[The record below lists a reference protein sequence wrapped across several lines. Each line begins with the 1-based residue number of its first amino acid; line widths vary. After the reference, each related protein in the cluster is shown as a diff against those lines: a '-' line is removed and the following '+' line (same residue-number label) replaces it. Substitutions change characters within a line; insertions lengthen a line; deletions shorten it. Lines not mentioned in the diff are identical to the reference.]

1 MSLGI
6 LPNSKEVER
15 LPIRF
20 HPMSKLVLDGQEW
33 RCIQFR
39 KDGVIVQRQDGS
51 EAEDFWRHSDVREM
65 LSRPVSP
72 LVEHR
77 KFYDPKRV
85 RCRATGLELLRTCTA
100 IERAHAMRRFE
111 FVTRFMRMQFQ
122 NREDRRAAIT
132 EGREPPRL
140 LTQDDDVFQP
150 AVDKIAYDLW
160 TERDQEVATWKGKR
174 KRRRKRKADSEKPT
188 EEANE
193 FFSPASRS
201 VSTWIKRYRDA
212 GKSIVGLID
221 KYDHSSRSKLP
232 DDVEA
237 LVEENV
243 SKWERQKSRGS
254 RKTQWEEMVAPFG
267 KNPPI
272 SYAAFCARIRKLPAF
287 RHDIREFGEEAL
299 NEWKPGRGG
308 FDVIL
313 PFELLQMDEWTMHL
327 ATLMELSSAKVKLNR
342 QQRRALKKIRLTVV
356 AVIDVASRCI
366 VAMKV
371 FKEKPSTKAVISTLA
386 MVLQDKTEIA
396 TALGCETQWDI
407 YGLFDEI
414 TTDNGSW
421 YHTDAYHQFV
431 MDLGAELTWGP
442 TEHPEARPNI
452 EGLFKTTSK
461 GAFDFFSGKT
471 FSSIEEKGDYDPFA
485 DTSVL
490 YDKAIECLF
499 RWALDIYHRRPHQ
512 GAGMFMAAP
521 RDEYYRLCQEHGV
534 TAWPTGELAHV
545 LGIHA
550 ERVMRG
556 KGLRFLG
563 IYYSCKPLHHAW
575 RQRTKE
581 EKNEKFL
588 LRIDAGN
595 LASASVLVGE
605 EWYPL
610 KPDVDGLEGFSLLNW
625 VAFIEKLELYNAP
638 NASVNR
644 EVRLRAMGY
653 LREQGELQRLDA
665 ALGHSLF
672 MEDRNDRLEARMDR
686 DFDFNSS
693 TPTEVL
699 LADRWVPNSRF
710 LELSGITAAEFKTPP
725 GGDESRK
732 AQAPPQSA
740 STQQQP
746 GTSTETARS
755 RPAAIDDRFNK

>member
-1 MSLGI
+1 M
-6 LPNSKEVER
+6 
-15 LPIRF
+15 
-20 HPMSKLVLDGQEW
+20 
-33 RCIQFR
+33 
-39 KDGVIVQRQDGS
+39 IVQLQDGS
-51 EAEDFWRHSDVREM
+51 GIEDFWQHSDIREM

-72 LVEHR
+72 LVEYR
-77 KFYDPKRV
+77 KFSDRKQAR
-85 RCRATGLELLRTCTA
+85 RRATGIELLRTCTA
-100 IERAHAMRRFE
+100 LERAHAMRRFE
-111 FVTRFMRMQFQ
+111 FVSRFLRMQFQ
-122 NREDRRAAIT
+122 NREARRAAIA

-140 LTQDDDVFQP
+140 LTQDDDVFGP
-150 AVDKIAYDLW
+150 AVERIAFEIW
-160 TERDQEVATWKGKR
+160 HEAGRQVATWKGESHG
-174 KRRRKRKADSEKPT
+174 KRKAKSGEPFKDV
-188 EEANE
+188 AD
-193 FFSPASRS
+193 FFSPSSRS

-212 GKSIVGLID
+212 GDSIVGLID
-221 KYDHSSRSKLP
+221 QYDHSSRSKLP
-232 DDVEA
+232 DDIEA
-237 LVEENV
+237 LVEETI

-254 RKTQWEEMVAPFG
+254 RMAQWEQMVAPYG
-267 KNPPI
+267 ENPPI
-272 SYAAFCARIRKLPAF
+272 SYTAFCARIRKLPAF
-287 RHDIREFGEEAL
+287 RHDIREFGDEAL

-327 ATLMELSSAKVKLNR
+327 ATLLKLSSAKVTLSR
-342 QQRRALKKIRLTVV
+342 HQWRALKKIRLTVV

-396 TALGCETQWDI
+396 TALGCETPWDI
-407 YGLFDEI
+407 FGLFDEI

-442 TEHPEARPNI
+442 TDHPEARPNI
-452 EGLFKTTSK
+452 EGLFKATSK

-471 FSSIEEKGDYDPFA
+471 FSSVEEKGDYDPFA
-485 DTSVL
+485 DASVL

-499 RWALDIYHRRPHQ
+499 RWALDVYHRRPHQ

-521 RDEYYRLCQEHGV
+521 RDEYFRLSREHGV

-575 RQRTKE
+575 RQRTRE
-581 EKNEKFL
+581 EKNEKYL

-595 LASASVLVGE
+595 LASASVLVGN

-638 NASVNR
+638 NVSVNR
-644 EVRLRAMGY
+644 EVRLRAMDY

-672 MEDRNDRLEARMDR
+672 MEDRIERLEARMDR

-693 TPTEVL
+693 TPTEAL

-710 LELSGITAAEFKTPP
+710 LELSGIAAFEFKTPP

-732 AQAPPQSA
+732 AQASRQSA

-746 GTSTETARS
+746 GKSAETARS

>member
-1 MSLGI
+1 MSLGN
-6 LPNSKEVER
+6 LPPTNEVER

-20 HPMSKLVLDGQEW
+20 HPLSKLELDGQEW

-39 KDGVIVQRQDGS
+39 KDGVIVQLQDGS
-51 EAEDFWRHSDVREM
+51 GVEDLWRHSDVREM

-72 LVEHR
+72 LVEYK
-77 KFYDPKRV
+77 KFYDRKQV
-85 RCRATGLELLRTCTA
+85 RRRATGLELLRTCAA
-100 IERAHAMRRFE
+100 IERAHALRRFE
-111 FVTRFMRMQFQ
+111 FVSRFLRMQFQ
-122 NREDRRAAIT
+122 NREERRAAIT

-140 LTQDDDVFQP
+140 LTQDDDVFRP
-150 AVDKIAYDLW
+150 AVERIAFDIW
-160 TERDQEVATWKGKR
+160 HEAGREAATWKGEPKG
-174 KRRRKRKADSEKPT
+174 KRKAKSGQPT
-188 EEANE
+188 KDVAE
-193 FFSPASRS
+193 FFSPSSRS

-212 GKSIVGLID
+212 GDSIVGLID

-232 DDVEA
+232 DDIEA
-237 LVEENV
+237 LVEETI

-254 RKTQWEEMVAPFG
+254 RMAQWELMVEPFG
-267 KNPPI
+267 DNPPI

-327 ATLMELSSAKVKLNR
+327 ATLLELSSAKVKLNR

-396 TALGCETQWDI
+396 TALGCETPWDI
-407 YGLFDEI
+407 FGLFDEI

-442 TEHPEARPNI
+442 TDHPEARPNI
-452 EGLFKTTSK
+452 EGLFKATSK
-461 GAFDFFSGKT
+461 GAFDFFSGQT

-485 DTSVL
+485 DASVL

-521 RDEYYRLCQEHGV
+521 RDEYFRLSEEHGV
-534 TAWPTGELAHV
+534 TAWPTGEHAHV

-581 EKNEKFL
+581 KKNEKFL

-595 LASASVLVGE
+595 LASASVLVGD

-638 NASVNR
+638 NVSVNR
-644 EVRLRAMGY
+644 EVRLRSMDY

-672 MEDRNDRLEARMDR
+672 MEDRIERLEARMDR
-686 DFDFNSS
+686 DFDFDAA
-693 TPTEVL
+693 TPTDVL

-710 LELSGITAAEFKTPP
+710 LELSGISAVEFKDPSKA
-725 GGDESRK
+725 DESRRS
-732 AQAPPQSA
+732 QASREPAPK
-740 STQQQP
+740 QQQP
-746 GTSTETARS
+746 SRSAETARS